1 MSSQTLIRDSAILL
15 LLTAA
20 GAFILKGAAWAI
32 PFALAGV
39 VAIANLYLITLLTR
53 KLIVPPEQQESA
65 GGGRMALGMLIKFAG
80 TAIALV
86 ALVSNFEVAPV
97 LFGFGVVV
105 IAITVRGVLG
115 LFLPAPAQ
123 EA

>member
-1 MSSQTLIRDSAILL
+1 MSSQTLIRDSAVLL
-15 LLTAA
+15 LMSTAA
-20 GAFILKGAAWAI
+20 AFILQGASWAI

-53 KLIVPPEQQESA
+53 KLIVPPEQRETA
-65 GGGRMALGMLIKFAG
+65 GGSRMALGMLIKFTG
-80 TAIALV
+80 TSIALV
-86 ALVSNFEVAPV
+86 ALIANFEVAPV
-97 LFGFGVVV
+97 LFGFGVVML
-105 IAITVRGVLG
+105 AITFRGVLG